1 MLVQDWMTSIV
12 ATIED
17 DDSIMKASKLMKQNR
32 IQHLPVLKEGR
43 LVGIISDRDLKEAQ
57 PSKAT
62 SLDIHELY
70 YLMEEIKIKSIR
82 SSQLIT
88 IAPEATLEKAA
99 ALMQKYNISA
109 LPVVDAKGELQG
121 IITKGDVFR
130 AFVDISGIHHSEL
143 QMGFEVDDRPGSIG
157 EVANIVRTHGGR
169 IVGIFTEYGRA
180 PAGFRHVYIRVKGV
194 KDVDEED
201 MVKDFM
207 VEEIKRKCKLLYR
220 CHDRVD

>member
-62 SLDIHELY
+62 SLDIH
-70 YLMEEIKIKSIR
+70 
-82 SSQLIT
+82 
-88 IAPEATLEKAA
+88 APEATLEKAA
-99 ALMQKYNISA
+99 ALLQKYNISA